1 MGKRK
6 SSHRSKQPQG
16 QQTSNSSRSIQ
27 FQYNGPIPPPNM
39 LQQYDDILPGAAE
52 RILRMAEEQSA
63 HRKELEKK
71 VIEGDDKRASRGQ
84 VFGFIIALVVIT
96 AGFVLMFTGKET
108 LGISSIVTALSS
120 LVLVFITGS
129 LTRSRERKRK
139 M

>member
-1 MGKRK
+1 
-6 SSHRSKQPQG
+6 
-16 QQTSNSSRSIQ
+16 
-27 FQYNGPIPPPNM
+27 
-39 LQQYDDILPGAAE
+39 
-52 RILRMAEEQSA
+52 MAEEQSA

-84 VFGFIIALVVIT
+84 VFGFVIALVVIT